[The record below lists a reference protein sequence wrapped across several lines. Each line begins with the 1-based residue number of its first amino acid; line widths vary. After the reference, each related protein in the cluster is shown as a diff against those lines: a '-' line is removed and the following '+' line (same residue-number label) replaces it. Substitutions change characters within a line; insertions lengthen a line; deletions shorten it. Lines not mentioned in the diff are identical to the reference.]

1 MVALVYCTDKY
12 YFKIS
17 DNFNAQNIDQSYFIC
32 EAREFAVSKVRLDL
46 DWAIGGCIRFLGQA
60 RYPVHYSMACLL
72 IYPNPASPIYP
83 NPAYG
88 VLSARLITMHLTDI
102 TTTCKVPW
110 PM

>member
-46 DWAIGGCIRFLGQA
+46 DWAIGGCNNGKFRGLLPAIQA
-60 RYPVHYSMACLL
+60 HQK
-72 IYPNPASPIYP
+72 
-83 NPAYG
+83 
-88 VLSARLITMHLTDI
+88 VLCVAARWL
-102 TTTCKVPW
+102 P
-110 PM
+110 